1 MQAMTNF
8 MKTKI
13 ITNENDRIG
22 LIFYNSGKSNNKLKY
37 QGINVVLNLDF
48 PDAEKINFVQNL
60 HLDFN
65 AQYGCSTVDVPL
77 Y

>member
-22 LIFYNSGKSNNKLKY
+22 LIFYNTKIADNKLKY
-37 QGINVVLNLDF
+37 EGINVVMDLDF
-48 PDAEKINFVQNL
+48 PDAEKINFISTL
-60 HLDFN
+60 HENYD
-65 AQYGCSTVDVPL
+65 
-77 Y
+77 

>member
-1 MQAMTNF
+1 

-22 LIFYNSGKSNNKLKY
+22 LIFYNSGQTNNKLKY
-37 QGINVVLNLDF
+37 KGINVILGLDF

-60 HLDFN
+60 HVDFGDK
-65 AQYGCSTVDVPL
+65 YGCSNVEVPL

>member
-22 LIFYNSGKSNNKLKY
+22 LIFYNSGKTNNKLKFK
-37 QGINVVLNLDF
+37 GINVILGLDF
-48 PDAEKINFVQNL
+48 PDAEKINFV
-60 HLDFN
+60 
-65 AQYGCSTVDVPL
+65 
-77 Y
+77 